1 MLFVLGTLASF
12 IVYVGGLVI
21 VTKVTPLL
29 LPRRFDEGWFM
40 LIAAADIV
48 GGIFIFAAV
57 MVTFALFG
65 NVFIKV
71 VDFLLLVGALIVAV
85 RMSFRSFRPRS
96 TADTFLVSRVL
107 AGSYCALLG
116 VAAIYIAVLLFL
128 PAA

>member
-128 PAA
+128 PA